1 MIPVQDPKTRLMIG
15 YAASI
20 GSAVAYGTVA
30 VIGRKIVG
38 DYAPPLVA
46 TAFSMAMG
54 TAMVALLFVGDVR
67 SVLVSRVRRGSGG
80 SSRSFGWREPAGV
93 DCVDTFFS
101 ATARKGDKAN
111 RVRSVI
117 GRRWS
122 GPRNPGQ
129 PVNSWMRDNACQ

>member
-1 MIPVQDPKTRLMIG
+1 MIG

-67 SVLVSRVRRGSGG
+67 SDIGSAPRRGWIMLVLAGLAAAWGG
-80 SSRSFGWREPAGV
+80 SFW
-93 DCVDTFFS
+93 
-101 ATARKGDKAN
+101 
-111 RVRSVI
+111 
-117 GRRWS
+117 
-122 GPRNPGQ
+122 
-129 PVNSWMRDNACQ
+129 